1 MKPLPTNTFE
11 SNNTRD
17 YDTHHKSCQA
27 TTAITHAD
35 ISRNIHDSVMPEL
48 SLPCGRSRSQLQRA
62 ADKQITQGTGFGT
75 QLWPLSTLCPFVYEA
90 AACSSPPRF
99 MIARNTPLW
108 KTNRRDRKQILHV
121 TLKVRPP
128 STPPVDCRMIL
139 KNPCA
144 TNGRVSD
151 RGANGHGSAGER
163 GGAERQATR
172 EGPRRVGRKGGA
184 G

>member
-1 MKPLPTNTFE
+1 M
-11 SNNTRD
+11 
-17 YDTHHKSCQA
+17 
-27 TTAITHAD
+27 HAD

-128 STPPVDCRMIL
+128 STPQVDCRMIL
-139 KNPCA
+139 KNSMCHRWASLRPRCKWA
-144 TNGRVSD
+144 WLC
-151 RGANGHGSAGER
+151 RGAGRGRKASHEGRAETRGQEGR
-163 GGAERQATR
+163 GGIARTSALGWEQF
-172 EGPRRVGRKGGA
+172 GA
-184 G
+184 PAGHAC